1 MSDWYIYAVAVEAFF
16 LRAMRDRLD
25 EGARQR
31 IAEAGIELGR
41 PLLAAYPADVFHRAV
56 AIAAEAVRPEL
67 MPSEAHRLAGR
78 EHLDGFVE
86 SYSGRM
92 MLAVAR
98 QLEPRT
104 IVEYTGTFI
113 RLGNNF
119 TETTA
124 RATGPDVIE
133 LWFNEVGGVPGW
145 YQGIIERGLE
155 LSRVTG
161 VTVTHLGGGR
171 DGTFRVT
178 WAGRGGGG
186 LSQRGGAG

>member
-16 LRAMRDRLD
+16 LRAMRGRLG
-25 EGARQR
+25 EPAKRR

-56 AIAAEAVRPEL
+56 AIAAEEVRPEL
-67 MPSEAHRLAGR
+67 SPDEAHRLAGR

-119 TETTA
+119 TETAA
-124 RATGPDVIE
+124 RATGPDQIE

-145 YQGIIERGLE
+145 YRGIIERGLE
-155 LSRVTG
+155 LSG
-161 VTVTHLGGGR
+161 VEDVDVAHLRGEK
-171 DGTFRVT
+171 DATFRVS
-178 WAGRGGGG
+178 WRGRA
-186 LSQRGGAG
+186 RAR

>member
-25 EGARQR
+25 ADARQR
-31 IAEAGIELGR
+31 IAEVGIELGR
-41 PLLAAYPADVFHRAV
+41 PLLAAYPADVFHRAI
-56 AIAAEAVRPEL
+56 AIAAESVRPDL
-67 MPSEAHRLAGR
+67 PADEAHRLAGR

-119 TETTA
+119 TETVA
-124 RATGPDVIE
+124 RATGPAE
-133 LWFNEVGGVPGW
+133 LEIWFNEVGEVPGW

-155 LSRVTG
+155 LSGTEVA
-161 VTVTHLGGGR
+161 VSHLRGR
-171 DGTFRVT
+171 RDATFRVVWT
-178 WAGRGGGG
+178 GRG
-186 LSQRGGAG
+186 LSPRGGAG